1 MGDKDNQPTFTE
13 IMNDPDYHRAMGL
26 FESMC
31 REMTEEGSK
40 YKLHQIKFALL
51 NAALEIADKAKTFE
65 DQVRFLDA
73 SRTLARNR
81 AEALAAENPKAREW
95 CENFRDQKDYD
106 TGARH

>member
-51 NAALEIADKAKTFE
+51 NAAG
-65 DQVRFLDA
+65 R
-73 SRTLARNR
+73 
-81 AEALAAENPKAREW
+81 
-95 CENFRDQKDYD
+95 
-106 TGARH
+106 GACRRKPQGQGMV